1 MHFTTDQ
8 RQSKTIFQLKE
19 DRLDSRNAGQL
30 KAEFLILAQPG
41 TNAIIVD
48 LSEVQHVDSAGLSA
62 LLLGQRQMRL
72 NGGEIRLTGL
82 NESIRNLLD
91 ITQLNRMFPIFAT
104 VPEALN
110 ANFGFFPGI
119 DGIDYNS
126 DDDEDDDAEETDG
139 TFSGGLGIS
148 GSFGMSASPTML
160 FPEMTN
166 HVEMIEHAGALG
178 PGAPSAKAI
187 RAGAIAAG
195 GSFGAAALT
204 NIMMTPDTFDLNDL
218 ALLNLDD
225 EEEDDDEDHDLDDI
239 DDLEQDFSEVDDDDD
254 DDDDLDED
262 DDLEE
267 EDDPLDE
274 VKEED
279 IEKVDDLDEDFE
291 DDDWDDEELEEDE
304 EEDY

>member
-19 DRLDSRNAGQL
+19 ERLDSRNAGQL

-72 NGGEIRLTGL
+72 NGGEIRLAGL
-82 NESIRNLLD
+82 NESIRSLLD

-126 DDDEDDDAEETDG
+126 DDDEDDDVEDADG
-139 TFSGGLGIS
+139 TFGAGSGIT
-148 GSFGMSASPTML
+148 GSFGMSGSPTMH
-160 FPEMTN
+160 FPEMIN

-204 NIMMTPDTFDLNDL
+204 NIMMTPNTFELEDL
-218 ALLNLDD
+218 ALLNLGD
-225 EEEDDDEDHDLDDI
+225 EEEDEEEDHDLDDI

-254 DDDDLDED
+254 DDLDEED
-262 DDLEE
+262 DIEE
-267 EDDPLDE
+267 EDDPLEE

-279 IEKVDDLDEDFE
+279 IEKVEDLDEDFE
-291 DDDWDDEELEEDE
+291 DDDWDEEELEEDE